1 MRLFDRTLARAV
13 TLFAALLTTTAIAH
27 AGAFG
32 IREQSATAQGESF
45 AGVAAGSGGLSSM
58 FWNPATITMTPGI
71 QSEAHGSIII
81 PYANIEPDF
90 ATRSEIA
97 GLGSTIV
104 PVPPTGPLAG
114 RLGSFGPFGS
124 APLDSGNIGQTALVP
139 SSYASYQISDRVW
152 LGLSVNGPFGL
163 VTKADPFWAG
173 QIYGRSSRVFTL
185 NATPT
190 IGVKLTD
197 WLSIGAGVQVQYMD
211 VNLSR
216 AVPAPIGLSTFQRN
230 ALLARGATLAQINQL
245 NASIAG
251 LTAVSLLAPSGRI
264 KGDDINVGYMLGAT
278 LTPWVGTEIGV
289 GFRSSIN
296 HELEGSISPALGL
309 VEPVRAPVNL
319 PEIVTIGLSQQV
331 GAQWKFLAGYEW
343 TNWSRIKDIPIVNK
357 LDGEVETTLNF
368 RYRDGHFYSLGAEYQ
383 WSPWFTLRA
392 GVAYEVSP
400 ITNRTRSVNIPDNDR
415 VWASIGLGYKLSEKL
430 SFDASYSHIFV
441 KSSPVRLVPGNPQFV
456 DPLFFTGGA
465 KPTVDIV
472 SLAIKYRW
480 DNPQVAIPAE
490 AVVRKY

>member
-1 MRLFDRTLARAV
+1 MRLIARSLARSAIA
-13 TLFAALLTTTAIAH
+13 LSALLAAVAAAR

-45 AGVAAGSGGLSSM
+45 AGVAAGSGGLSSI

-90 ATRSEIA
+90 ATRDEIA
-97 GLGSTIV
+97 RLGSTII

-124 APLDSGNIGQTALVP
+124 APTKSGNIGQTSLVP
-139 SSYASYQISDRVW
+139 STYSSYQISDRLWV
-152 LGLSVNGPFGL
+152 GLSVNGPFGL

-173 QIYGRSSRVFTL
+173 QVYGRSSRIFTL

-190 IGVKLTD
+190 VGVKLTD
-197 WLSIGAGVQVQYMD
+197 WLSIGAGVQVQYID
-211 VNLSR
+211 VALSR
-216 AVPAPIGLSTFQRN
+216 AVPAPVGLSAFQTS

-251 LTAVSLLAPSGRI
+251 LTAVSPLAPSARLT
-264 KGDDINVGYMLGAT
+264 GDDIGVGYTLGAT
-278 LTPWVGTEIGV
+278 LTPWAGTEIGV
-289 GFRSSIN
+289 GFRSSVH
-296 HELEGSISPALGL
+296 HELEGKLAPALGV
-309 VEPVRAPVNL
+309 VEPVRAPANL
-319 PEIVTIGLSQQV
+319 PEIVTVGLSQQI
-331 GAQWKFLAGYEW
+331 GAQWKLVAGYEW

-357 LDGEVETTLNF
+357 LDGVVETTLNF

-383 WSPWFTLRA
+383 WSPRFAVRA
-392 GVAYEVSP
+392 GVAYEESP

-415 VWASIGLGYKLSEKL
+415 VWASIGASYKVTEKL
-430 SFDASYSHIFV
+430 SVDASYSHIFV
-441 KSSPVRLVPGNPQFV
+441 KNAPVRLVPGNPQFV
-456 DPLFFTGGA
+456 DPLFFTGGT
-465 KPTVDIV
+465 KPTIDIV

-490 AVVRKY
+490 AIVRKY

>member
-1 MRLFDRTLARAV
+1 MRRFDRTLARA
-13 TLFAALLTTTAIAH
+13 AASLAVLLTTTALAQ

-45 AGVAAGSGGLSSM
+45 AGVAAGAGGLSSM
-58 FWNPATITMTPGI
+58 FWNPATITQTPGI
-71 QSEAHGSIII
+71 QSESHGSIII

-90 ATRSEIA
+90 ATRAEIA

-114 RLGSFGPFGS
+114 RLGSFGPFGG
-124 APLDSGNIGQTALVP
+124 APTDSGNIGQTSLVP
-139 SSYASYQISDRVW
+139 SSYSSFQLSDRVW
-152 LGLSVNGPFGL
+152 VGLSVNGPFGL

-173 QIYGRSSRVFTL
+173 QVYGRSSRLFTL

-190 IGVKLTD
+190 VGVKLTD
-197 WLSIGAGVQVQYMD
+197 WLSVGVGVQVQYID
-211 VNLSR
+211 VTLTR
-216 AVPAPIGLSTFQRN
+216 AVPAPVGLSAFQTN

-251 LTAVSLLAPSGRI
+251 LTAVSPLAPSGRLT
-264 KGDDINVGYMLGAT
+264 GDDIGVGYTLGAT
-278 LTPWVGTEIGV
+278 LTPWAGTEIGV
-289 GFRSSIN
+289 GFRSSIH
-296 HELEGSISPALGL
+296 HELEGKLSPALFV

-319 PEIVTIGLSQQV
+319 PEMVTVGLSQQI
-331 GAQWKFLAGYEW
+331 GAQWKLLAGYEW
-343 TNWSRIKDIPIVNK
+343 SNWSRIKDIPIVNRI
-357 LDGEVETTLNF
+357 DGVVETTLNF

-383 WSPWFTLRA
+383 WNPWFAMRA

-415 VWASIGLGYKLSEKL
+415 VWASIGASYKVTEKL
-430 SFDASYSHIFV
+430 SVDASYSHIFV

-456 DPLFFTGGA
+456 DPLFFTGGT

>member
-1 MRLFDRTLARAV
+1 MDRSFVRGAISL
-13 TLFAALLTTTAIAH
+13 AALLTTTVVAQ

-71 QSEAHGSIII
+71 QSEAHGSVII

-97 GLGSTIV
+97 RLGSTVI

-124 APLDSGNIGQTALVP
+124 APFDSGNIGQTSLVP
-139 SSYASYQISDRVW
+139 SSYSSYQLSDRLWV
-152 LGLSVNGPFGL
+152 GLSVNGPFGL
-163 VTKADPFWAG
+163 ITKADPFWAG
-173 QIYGRSSRVFTL
+173 QVYGRSSRLFTL

-190 IGVKLTD
+190 VGVKLTD
-197 WLSIGAGVQVQYMD
+197 WLSIGAGVQVQYID
-211 VNLSR
+211 VALSR

-230 ALLARGATLAQINQL
+230 ALLAGGATSAQISQL

-264 KGDDINVGYMLGAT
+264 TGDDIGVGYTLGAT
-278 LTPWVGTEIGV
+278 LTPWAGTEIGV
-289 GFRSSIN
+289 GFRSSIH
-296 HELEGSISPALGL
+296 HELEGKISPALGI

-319 PEIVTIGLSQQV
+319 PEIVTVGLSQQV
-331 GAQWKFLAGYEW
+331 GAQWKLVAGYEW
-343 TNWSRIKDIPIVNK
+343 SNWSRIKDIPIISK
-357 LDGEVETTLNF
+357 IDGEVETTLNF

-383 WSPWFTLRA
+383 WSPWFALRA

-400 ITNRTRSVNIPDNDR
+400 ITDRTRSVNIPDNDR
-415 VWASIGLGYKLSEKL
+415 VWASIGASYKLSEKL
-430 SFDASYSHIFV
+430 SVDASYSHIFV
-441 KSSPVRLVPGNPQFV
+441 KNAPVRLVPGNPQFV
-456 DPLFFTGGA
+456 DPLLFTGGT

-480 DNPQVAIPAE
+480 DSPQVAIPAD
-490 AVVRKY
+490 AIVRKY